1 MKGQGDMPESPMI
14 HKHTSS
20 AGGAL
25 VNAYLVEAENGVVAV
40 DSMLTVTDSRLL
52 RQRLEELG
60 KPLLAVC

>member
-1 MKGQGDMPESPMI
+1 MPEGPII

-40 DSMLTVTDSRLL
+40 DSMIDL
-52 RQRLEELG
+52 RTEVLRNG
-60 KPLLAVC
+60 